1 MINLLPPEVKQ
12 SYHYA
17 RRNVRLVRWMTA
29 IGFALVGLAGI
40 GIGGQ
45 WYLKQSVKQYA
56 EQVSIAEANL
66 QKQDQAKV
74 EKQVQEI
81 SNNLKLAVQVL
92 SKEVLFSELLKQ
104 LAVVTPTDVKL
115 SNLAISK
122 IQGAVDISAST
133 TDYKAATQLQLN
145 LADPTNKIFSKAD
158 IVSISCTTAATSA
171 DPLQSKYP
179 CTVLVRALFATNNP
193 FLFING
199 NTSKA
204 PAATKPTVPTVP
216 TIPAMPKAIT
226 P

>member
-1 MINLLPPEVKQ
+1 MINLLPPDVKQ
-12 SYHYA
+12 TYHYA

-29 IGFALVGLAGI
+29 VGFALVGLAGI
-40 GIGGQ
+40 SIGGQ
-45 WYLKQSVKQYA
+45 WYLEQSVKQYA
-56 EQVSIAEANL
+56 EQVSAAEATL
-66 QKQDQAKV
+66 KKQDQANV
-74 EKQVQEI
+74 EKQVQDI

-104 LAVVTPTDVKL
+104 LAVVTPTDAKL

-145 LADPTNKIFSKAD
+145 LADPANKIFSKAD
-158 IVSISCTTAATSA
+158 IVSISCSTAAASA
-171 DPLQSKYP
+171 DPLQGKYP

-199 NTSKA
+199 TSSTSKTTT
-204 PAATKPTVPTVP
+204 PSKPPTSLLL
-216 TIPAMPKAIT
+216 TTPKAVA